1 MSADVE
7 LDGVLA
13 FLRTA
18 ERLKSTPRSG
28 WTTAGE
34 RESVAAH
41 TWRLSLMAAVL
52 SDRFPGIDLARLLKI
67 CLIHDLGEAL
77 HGDVPAPEQ
86 RPDGDKAAREREDL
100 RSVLAPLPERL
111 QEELTA
117 LWDEYE
123 AARTPEAQL
132 AKGLDKLE
140 TILQHT
146 QGLNPTDF
154 DYRFNL
160 SYGQAYTA
168 AHPILAALRAR
179 LDEATEARARGF
191 ETAPP
196 TGAERLAVEF
206 LNRVWGP
213 AHDLDA
219 IDEMMTEDYTITT
232 GGTVVRGRAAFKD
245 WVREFQTRLGNART
259 SNVEAFANPAGDRV
273 VSRWIC
279 TGINHGLLGLPA
291 DGRPVSFTGIAI
303 WSIREG
309 RLAECW
315 VERASW
321 ELYRDLT
328 NSP

>member
-1 MSADVE
+1 MSADTE
-7 LDGVLA
+7 LDGILA
-13 FLRTA
+13 FLRIA

-28 WTTAGE
+28 WTTAGD

-86 RPDGDKAAREREDL
+86 SPEAGKAAREREDL
-100 RSVLAPLPERL
+100 QAVLAPLPVRL
-111 QEELTA
+111 RQELIA

-160 SYGQAYTA
+160 TYGQAYTA

-179 LDEATEARARGF
+179 LDEATEARAALNHQPEEAAMLGD
-191 ETAPP
+191 TAAIA
-196 TGAERLAVEF
+196 TVAVK
-206 LNRVWGP
+206 
-213 AHDLDA
+213 DLDVA
-219 IDEMMTEDYTITT
+219 RRFYEDTLGLKRTSDDNPEYSAYRTGSSSLMVYRSQYAGTNQATSVTWTIENGVEDIVRALKAKGVAFERYDLPDTT
-232 GGTVVRGRAAFKD
+232 VKGEVHVTGDQKAAWFKD
-245 WVREFQTRLGNART
+245 PDGN
-259 SNVEAFANPAGDRV
+259 
-273 VSRWIC
+273 I
-279 TGINHGLLGLPA
+279 H
-291 DGRPVSFTGIAI
+291 AI
-303 WSIREG
+303 VGS
-309 RLAECW
+309 
-315 VERASW
+315 
-321 ELYRDLT
+321 
-328 NSP
+328 